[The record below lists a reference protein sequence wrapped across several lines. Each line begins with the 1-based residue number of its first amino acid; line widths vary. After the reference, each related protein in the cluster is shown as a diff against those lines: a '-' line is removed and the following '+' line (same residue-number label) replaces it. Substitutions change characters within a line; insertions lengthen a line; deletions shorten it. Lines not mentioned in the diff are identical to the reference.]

1 MAYTVSNIS
10 IHGVGGMKDRTLP
23 YWILQR
29 PFSKSG
35 RLDKSSSSALM
46 ALLSL

>member
-1 MAYTVSNIS
+1 MVYTVLEIS
-10 IHGVGGMKDRTLP
+10 IHRVGETKCRTLP
-23 YWILQR
+23 YWILHK

-35 RLDKSSSSALM
+35 RLDKSSSSALI